1 MILLL
6 LYNRFIKVKISLF
19 GKINQLQQ
27 YYLENKT
34 INTYF
39 CNLIFFLNGKFDF
52 ITNYFSIMTF
62 DTIDKNLL
70 KLLQDDSKKTT
81 KELSLKLNLSVTA
94 VYERIK
100 KLEKEGIISNYVAL
114 LNRNKIEKGFVVFCH
129 LKLMQHTKEFIS
141 QFEKEVVRLNEVL
154 ECFHVSGDY
163 DYILK
168 ICVKDMEEYREFMV
182 TKLTTLQHIGSTH
195 STFMI
200 GEVKNTTA
208 FSL

>member
-1 MILLL
+1 MI
-6 LYNRFIKVKISLF
+6 
-19 GKINQLQQ
+19 
-27 YYLENKT
+27 
-34 INTYF
+34 
-39 CNLIFFLNGKFDF
+39 
-52 ITNYFSIMTF
+52 F
-62 DTIDKNLL
+62 DTIDKKLL
-70 KLLQDDSKKTT
+70 KLLQTDSKKTT
-81 KELSLKLNLSVTA
+81 KELSSKLNLSVTA

-100 KLEKEGIISNYVAL
+100 KLEKEGIISRYVAL

-141 QFEKEVVRLNEVL
+141 QFEKEVVLLNEVL

-200 GEVKNTTA
+200 GEVKNTTV
-208 FSL
+208 FHM

>member
-1 MILLL
+1 MDA
-6 LYNRFIKVKISLF
+6 
-19 GKINQLQQ
+19 
-27 YYLENKT
+27 T
-34 INTYF
+34 
-39 CNLIFFLNGKFDF
+39 
-52 ITNYFSIMTF
+52 
-62 DTIDKNLL
+62 DK
-70 KLLQDDSKKTT
+70 KLLQFLQEDSKQTT

-100 KLEKEGIISNYVAL
+100 KLEREEIISKYVVL
-114 LNRNKIEKGFVVFCH
+114 LNRNKIQKGFVVFCH

-141 QFEKEVVRLNEVL
+141 QFEKEVVQLNEVL

-168 ICVKDMEEYREFMV
+168 ICVENMEEYREFMV

-208 FSL
+208 FLI

>member
-1 MILLL
+1 M
-6 LYNRFIKVKISLF
+6 
-19 GKINQLQQ
+19 
-27 YYLENKT
+27 
-34 INTYF
+34 
-39 CNLIFFLNGKFDF
+39 DA
-52 ITNYFSIMTF
+52 
-62 DTIDKNLL
+62 IDKNLL
-70 KLLQDDSKKTT
+70 QLLQEDTKKTT

-100 KLEKEGIISNYVAL
+100 KLEREGIIDKYVAL

-129 LKLMQHTKEFIS
+129 IKLIQHSKDFLTK
-141 QFEKEVVRLNEVL
+141 FESEVVKLDEVL

-182 TKLTTLQHIGSTH
+182 TKLTTLNHIGSTH

-200 GEVKNTTA
+200 GQVKNSTA
-208 FSL
+208 FVL